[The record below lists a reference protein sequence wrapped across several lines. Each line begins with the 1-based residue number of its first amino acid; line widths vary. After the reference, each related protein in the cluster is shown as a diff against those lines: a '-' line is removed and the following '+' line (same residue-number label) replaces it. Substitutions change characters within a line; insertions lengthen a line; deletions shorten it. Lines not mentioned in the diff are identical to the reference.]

1 MKIYKPTS
9 PGRRGMTGADFSMLT
24 KKRPEKRLLL
34 SFSSK
39 GGRNSYGRMTVRHQ
53 GGGHK
58 QLYRIID
65 FKRNKFDIPGK
76 VVALEYDPNRSAYI
90 ALINYVDG
98 EKRYI
103 LLPDGLKIGDTVMSG
118 ENADIKIGNS
128 LPLRNIPVG
137 SLIHNIEL
145 VKGRGGQ
152 IARSAGANV
161 QFVAKEGEFA
171 QVRLPSGEIRLI
183 HLYCFATIG
192 QVGNI
197 EHMNINIGKAGRN
210 RWRGIRP
217 SVRGMAMNPCD
228 HAHGGGEGRGKGGNI
243 PVSPWGTKAK
253 GFKTRKPKLSDKYIV
268 RRRR

>member
-103 LLPDGLKIGDTVMSG
+103 LLPDGLKIGDTVM
-118 ENADIKIGNS
+118 
-128 LPLRNIPVG
+128 
-137 SLIHNIEL
+137 
-145 VKGRGGQ
+145 
-152 IARSAGANV
+152 
-161 QFVAKEGEFA
+161 
-171 QVRLPSGEIRLI
+171 
-183 HLYCFATIG
+183 
-192 QVGNI
+192 
-197 EHMNINIGKAGRN
+197 
-210 RWRGIRP
+210 
-217 SVRGMAMNPCD
+217 
-228 HAHGGGEGRGKGGNI
+228 
-243 PVSPWGTKAK
+243 
-253 GFKTRKPKLSDKYIV
+253 
-268 RRRR
+268 